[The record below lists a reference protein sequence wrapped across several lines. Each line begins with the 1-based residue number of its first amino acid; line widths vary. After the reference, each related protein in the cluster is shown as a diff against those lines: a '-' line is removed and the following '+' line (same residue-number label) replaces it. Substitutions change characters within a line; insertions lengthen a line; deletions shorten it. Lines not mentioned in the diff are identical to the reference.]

1 MSTVLEKAVLLDETG
16 QLIVDK
22 LDDIKEAIGNSGEYV
37 PVAIRITTQPTKVS
51 YYEGDALDI
60 SGIVVSLVGADGS
73 LIDVTS
79 VCTFSPLNG
88 AILST
93 TDSSIT
99 VTYHYGKDNIDFR
112 TSQPITV
119 NAVVPVSI
127 AVTTPPTKTEYMM
140 GDALDLSG
148 IVITATL
155 NNGATSNVTNQCS
168 FSPANGATLGINDN
182 VITITYQN
190 LTTTQNI
197 DIIGIFGA
205 EWDGT
210 ATSVWTRTDGAANFT
225 DPIPAEN
232 NGNGSSPFDNILPWS
247 GMKIVEDVDAGT
259 LVSIPKYYYK
269 WTKDGAKIKLQISPM
284 PQTGFH
290 VSPAHA
296 DRGDGQGERDIVYVG
311 RYISRS
317 FAPNNYKS
325 VTNSY
330 PTYDSKTSFRTSIHA
345 LGNEIWLWD
354 IAMYFTITMLYLV
367 EYADW
372 NSQAK
377 IGNGGGSGDTGNTD
391 AMIYHTGSSGNRH
404 ENTNDYAHVQYR
416 HIEDLWGYKK
426 QWLDGIYCYTA
437 YPSARSYYCTKNPS
451 DFADASGGTKVSTK
465 DVGSGWISS
474 YRFSEVTG
482 FEYLLTPNAY
492 SGGDGQYVCDKAI
505 ASDTSGGDYADAIM
519 VGGAS
524 QNQEVGLFYWQTDY
538 QASHSGTGFARLMKL
553 PANT

>member
-1 MSTVLEKAVLLDETG
+1 MSTVLEKPVLLDETG

-225 DPIPAEN
+225 DPVPAVD
-232 NGNGSSPFDNILPWS
+232 NGDGSSPFDNIMPWS
-247 GMKIVEDVDAGT
+247 GMQLIQDETVGH
-259 LVSIPKYYYK
+259 LVSIPKFYYK
-269 WTKDGAKIKLQISPM
+269 WTRDGVKMKLQISSTE
-284 PQTGFH
+284 QQGFF

-296 DRGDGQGERDIVYVG
+296 DRGDGEGERDIVYVAAYKYAG
-311 RYISRS
+311 FGGTYSSAPGVSPQAGWSRS
-317 FAPNNYKS
+317 TFR
-325 VTNSY
+325 SY
-330 PTYDSKTSFRTSIHA
+330 IHNLASDVWQYDF
-345 LGNEIWLWD
+345 
-354 IAMYFTITMLYLV
+354 AMYWTIMMLYLV

-372 NSQAK
+372 NIQSK
-377 IGNGGGSGDTGNTD
+377 IGVGGNSTNNVELNGKTAN
-391 AMIYHTGSSGNRH
+391 MIYHTGTDAEDRASRG
-404 ENTNDYAHVQYR
+404 HVRYR
-416 HIEDLWGYKK
+416 YIEDLWTNNRD
-426 QWLDGIYCYTA
+426 WVDGIYFDSSRNA
-437 YPSARSYYCTKNPS
+437 YCIKNPADFSDSTGGTNVGTVVQSTYEIKSWSEPSAS
-451 DFADASGGTKVSTK
+451 
-465 DVGSGWISS
+465 
-474 YRFSEVTG
+474 G
-482 FEYLLTPNAY
+482 FEYALVPASGQSNNNYDTYICDQVVSQSGDALT
-492 SGGDGQYVCDKAI
+492 
-505 ASDTSGGDYADAIM
+505 
-519 VGGAS
+519 VGGVYGITYHYGA
-524 QNQEVGLFYWQTDY
+524 FYFEIGD
-538 QASHSGTGFARLMKL
+538 SNNGSGHCSRLMKL
-553 PANT
+553 PTNS